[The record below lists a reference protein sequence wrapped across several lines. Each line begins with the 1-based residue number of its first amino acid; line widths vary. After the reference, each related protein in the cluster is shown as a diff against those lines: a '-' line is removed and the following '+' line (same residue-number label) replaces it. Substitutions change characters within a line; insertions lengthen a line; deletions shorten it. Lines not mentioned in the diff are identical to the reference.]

1 MRRTM
6 MTALL
11 TLCLAALPTTG
22 FAQQDTRPGLAV
34 LPFENGGS
42 YGQNRDDY
50 EALRKGI
57 AGLMISEL
65 HQQNV
70 RVVDR
75 AETNRILDE
84 QALAAAGRVDA
95 ATAARVGR
103 LVGARYMITGTFID
117 LYGDFRLDARII
129 DVETGQILK
138 TVRSDPDLKDIKDL
152 DRIIASV
159 ATRILAESPLP
170 ALPSSNASAGTGA
183 SMAGEQVPTEA
194 LILYSR
200 ALLYEDDG
208 KVSKAIEFY
217 QKALDEFPSFPE
229 AQEGLKKAKNSQ
241 AG

>member
-1 MRRTM
+1 

-11 TLCLAALPTTG
+11 TLGVAAPPTTG
-22 FAQQDTRPGLAV
+22 IAQQDTRPGLAV

-42 YGQNRDDY
+42 YGKNREDY

-65 HQQNV
+65 HQQNI

-75 AETNRILDE
+75 AETNRVLDE
-84 QALAAAGRVDA
+84 QALASSGRVDA
-95 ATAARVGR
+95 STAARVGQ

-129 DVETGQILK
+129 DVETGEILK
-138 TVRSDPDLKDIKDL
+138 TVRSNPDLKDIKEL
-152 DRIIASV
+152 DRIINSV

-170 ALPSSNASAGTGA
+170 ALPSSGA
-183 SMAGEQVPTEA
+183 SSGAGAAPVGEAEHVPTEA

-208 KVSKAIEFY
+208 KVGKAIEYY
-217 QKALDEFPSFPE
+217 QKALDQFPSFPE
-229 AQEGLKKAKNSQ
+229 AQEGLKKARNSQ
-241 AG
+241 TG